1 MWLPRT
7 LGLNGE
13 GDTNWQA
20 TKKRDD
26 DVARRT
32 GGGALGI
39 FFFRYAD
46 CGENARG
53 ETQSS

>member
-1 MWLPRT
+1 MWVPRT
-7 LGLNGE
+7 VELNGE